1 MKLTAEQRIQRAH
14 VWLMNEPRYCLY
26 SGIFMLGKTSVDDAV
41 PTAVTNG
48 RDVKYGRKFVEELTD
63 AEIRGLVLHENLH
76 KAFRHLTTWSNL
88 YKENPKKANMACDYV
103 INLMIYDSDPS
114 ERDVKLPEGGLLD
127 EQYRG
132 MNAKQVYDLLKGKCG
147 GGGGGG
153 EEGGNGSEK
162 KDGEG
167 GDGDGPHGFDDH
179 DWEGAADNPAGEE
192 EKWAKEV
199 DQALRQ
205 GAILAGKMKGNI
217 DRNIKDLLTPK
228 VDWREA
234 LRDFVTSF
242 CSDKDL
248 STWRKPN
255 RRWVAQDVYLP
266 SVIGETVGPLVVA
279 IDTSGSI
286 DGGVLSEFLS
296 EVVSIC
302 STVTPER
309 VDLLYWDTRVA
320 GHEKYE
326 QGSFEGLMQ
335 STKPRGGGGTD
346 VRSVFEYVKH
356 KALKPEAVI
365 VLTDGYTPWPDAVG
379 VPTLF
384 AINTDIVAPV
394 GKTVRVG

>member
-1 MKLTAEQRIQRAH
+1 M
-14 VWLMNEPRYCLY
+14 
-26 SGIFMLGKTSVDDAV
+26 
-41 PTAVTNG
+41 
-48 RDVKYGRKFVEELTD
+48 EELTD

-76 KAFRHLTTWSNL
+76 KAFRHLVTWRNL
-88 YKENPKKANMACDYV
+88 YKENAQKANMACDYV
-103 INLMIYDSDPS
+103 INLMIYDSDPDGK
-114 ERDVKLPEGGLLD
+114 DVKLPEGGLLD

-147 GGGGGG
+147 GDKPNGDEGGGDKR
-153 EEGGNGSEK
+153 S
-162 KDGEG
+162 
-167 GDGDGPHGFDDH
+167 DGDGPQGFDDH
-179 DWEGAADNPAGEE
+179 DWDNASDTPSDVE

-217 DRNIKDLLTPK
+217 DRNIKDLLAPK

-242 CSDKDL
+242 CNDKDL

-286 DGGVLSEFLS
+286 DGDVLSEFLS

-309 VDLLYWDTRVA
+309 IDLLYWDTRVA

-326 QGSFEGLMQ
+326 QGGFEGLMQ

-346 VRSVFEYVKH
+346 VRSVFQYVKQ
-356 KALKPEAVI
+356 KALKPEAVV
-365 VLTDGYTPWPDAVG
+365 VLTDGYTPWPDAVD

>member
-14 VWLMNEPRYCLY
+14 VWLMNEPRTCLY

-76 KAFRHLTTWSNL
+76 KAFRHLVTWKNL
-88 YKENPKKANMACDYV
+88 YKENAKKANMACDYV
-103 INLMIYDSDPS
+103 INLMIYDLDPS
-114 ERDVKLPEGGLLD
+114 GLDIKLPEGGLLD

-132 MNAKQVYDLLKGKCG
+132 MNSKQVYDLLKGKCG
-147 GGGGGG
+147 DGGG

-179 DWEGAADNPAGEE
+179 DWEGAADNPADEE

-242 CSDKDL
+242 CNDKDL

-309 VDLLYWDTRVA
+309 IDLLYWDTRVA

-335 STKPRGGGGTD
+335 FTKPRGGGGTD
-346 VRSVFEYVKH
+346 VRSVFEYVKQ

-365 VLTDGYTPWPDAVG
+365 VLTDGYTPWPDAVD

-384 AINTDIVAPV
+384 AINTELVAPV
-394 GKTVRVG
+394 GKTVRIG